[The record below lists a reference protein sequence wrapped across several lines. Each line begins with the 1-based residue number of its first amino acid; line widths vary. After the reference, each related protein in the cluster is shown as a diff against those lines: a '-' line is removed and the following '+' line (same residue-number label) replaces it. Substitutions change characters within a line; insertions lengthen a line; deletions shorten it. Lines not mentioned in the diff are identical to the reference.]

1 MTNMNIDE
9 LKKLALE
16 KKVIFGSNDV
26 IRKLKQGKIKKA
38 FLASNIPKD
47 VEKDIQHNASI
58 TKVDIE
64 KIELPNDEFGM
75 LFKRVHPVL
84 VIGVLKD

>member
-1 MTNMNIDE
+1 MTNITIDE

-26 IRKLKQGKIKKA
+26 IRKLKQGKIRKV
-38 FLASNIPKD
+38 FLASNVPND
-47 VEKDIQHNASI
+47 VEEDIQHNASI
-58 TKVDIE
+58 TQAEIE
-64 KIELPNDEFGM
+64 KIGLPNDEFGM

-84 VIGVLKD
+84 AIGVLKE